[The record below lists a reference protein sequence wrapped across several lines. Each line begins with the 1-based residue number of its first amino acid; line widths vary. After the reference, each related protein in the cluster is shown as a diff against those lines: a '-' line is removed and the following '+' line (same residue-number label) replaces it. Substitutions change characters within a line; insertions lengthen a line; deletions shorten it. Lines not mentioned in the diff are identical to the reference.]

1 MPGERMDAPSHIVTI
16 PMGTRCRV
24 AVVLGTRPEAIKMA
38 PVVRAL
44 DRRDDRFERL
54 VITTSQHREMLAQ
67 AMGAMGLR
75 ADLDLGLTHI
85 NRTLAE
91 FTAHALLALQR
102 ALAEIRPHLLLVQG
116 DTSTVASAALAAFYQ
131 GIPIGHVEA
140 GLRSGDMRRP
150 FPEEANRR
158 IASVV
163 TDLHFAPTETAR
175 ANLLREGI
183 PTGDVFVTGNTV
195 VDALQS
201 VPARARFDEPALD
214 AVDWHRRRVLL
225 VTVHRRENL
234 GENLHDLCRAFK
246 RLVMRH
252 QDIEIVFPVH
262 LNPAVREVVFAEL
275 HEVPGI
281 TLLDPISYPDLLEVM
296 RRCYL
301 VLSDSGGI
309 QEEAPA
315 LQKPILILRN
325 VTERPEVVQAG
336 FGRLVG
342 TDSDAVATTT
352 SNLLQD
358 PAAMR
363 RMTAGRNPFGDGRA
377 AERIVRIVEQRF
389 GLPIEHRAAAIGA

>member
-1 MPGERMDAPSHIVTI
+1 MDAPSHIVTI

-214 AVDWHRRRVLL
+214 AVDWHQRRVLL

-234 GENLHDLCRAFK
+234 GENLHGLCRAFK
-246 RLVMRH
+246 RLVTRH
-252 QDIEIVFPVH
+252 HDIEIVFPVH

-389 GLPIEHRAAAIGA
+389 GLRIEHRAAAIGA

>member
-1 MPGERMDAPSHIVTI
+1 
-16 PMGTRCRV
+16 
-24 AVVLGTRPEAIKMA
+24 
-38 PVVRAL
+38 
-44 DRRDDRFERL
+44 
-54 VITTSQHREMLAQ
+54 
-67 AMGAMGLR
+67 
-75 ADLDLGLTHI
+75 
-85 NRTLAE
+85 
-91 FTAHALLALQR
+91 
-102 ALAEIRPHLLLVQG
+102 
-116 DTSTVASAALAAFYQ
+116 
-131 GIPIGHVEA
+131 
-140 GLRSGDMRRP
+140 
-150 FPEEANRR
+150 
-158 IASVV
+158 
-163 TDLHFAPTETAR
+163 
-175 ANLLREGI
+175 
-183 PTGDVFVTGNTV
+183 
-195 VDALQS
+195 
-201 VPARARFDEPALD
+201 
-214 AVDWHRRRVLL
+214 VLL

-234 GENLHDLCRAFK
+234 GENLHGLCRAFK
-246 RLVMRH
+246 RLVTRH

-389 GLPIEHRAAAIGA
+389 GLAVEHRAAAMGA